1 VPDVEFKDF
10 QELLAEVRKGYSS
23 QKEFAKA
30 LGIDQSRLSKAINLG
45 EFPFNAE
52 NCLRLAKLSSRPPSA
67 ILRAAGKGD
76 IAELI
81 ESLYGKEWTDLL
93 TKDEQEVLRAWR
105 AQTPEERQAL
115 LTLLR
120 RPHVGRAR
128 KNTAGGRF
136 RRAKASDA
144 RKDHRRG

>member
-1 VPDVEFKDF
+1 VEFKDF

-30 LGIDQSRLSKAINLG
+30 LGIDPSRLSKAINLG

-52 NCLRLAKLSSRPPSA
+52 NCLRLAKLSDKAPSA

-81 ESLYGKEWTDLL
+81 ESLYGKQWTDLL
-93 TKDEQEVLRAWR
+93 TKEEQELLRAWQ
-105 AQTPEERQAL
+105 AQTPEEQQAL

-120 RPHVGRAR
+120 RRPRMAP
-128 KNTAGGRF
+128 KNTSGGRF
-136 RRAKASDA
+136 RRSKASDT
-144 RKDHRRG
+144 RKGHRRQ

>member
-1 VPDVEFKDF
+1 MEFKDF
-10 QELLAEVRKGYSS
+10 QELLADVRKGYSS

-30 LGIDQSRLSKAINLG
+30 LGIDPSRLSKAINLG

-52 NCLRLAKLSSRPPSA
+52 NCLRLAKLSGKSPSA

-81 ESLYGKEWTDLL
+81 ESLYGKQWTDLL
-93 TKDEQEVLRAWR
+93 TKDELELLMAWR
-105 AQTPEERQAL
+105 TQTHEERQAL
-115 LTLLR
+115 LLLLR
-120 RPHVGRAR
+120 RPGAR

-136 RRAKASDA
+136 RRSKASDA
-144 RKDHRRG
+144 RKDHHRG